1 MANSIHRRDLLRAI
15 ANALSHRTLWRC
27 ALALSV
33 CVSVLTGCG
42 SADKTLGPRTASVDI
57 RLNTPRQ
64 ISEVV
69 QAVFHDQGYVLVHTE
84 RLKLVFEKEASAAAS
99 LAYGS
104 WMDKTVWVRVK
115 VSMTLA
121 GEETVHV
128 QAIAFHVQER
138 GTSIEKEIPERGLQP
153 KPFQKLLDEV
163 ARRLRG

>member
-1 MANSIHRRDLLRAI
+1 MANSILRDFLRALVD
-15 ANALSHRTLWRC
+15 ALAHGALWRW
-27 ALALSV
+27 AVALSV

-42 SADKTLGPRTASVDI
+42 SADKSLGPRTASVDI

-64 ISEVV
+64 ISEVI
-69 QAVFHDQGYVLVHTE
+69 QTVFHDQGYVLVHTE

-104 WMDKTVWVRVK
+104 WMDKTVWIRVK
-115 VSMTLA
+115 VSMRLV

-128 QAIAFHVQER
+128 EAIAFHVQER
-138 GTSIEKEIPERGLQP
+138 GTSIETEIPARGLQP